1 MGRHNERRDVCM
13 AKTAFIFPGQGAQY
27 IGMGRDFYDQCPES
41 AAMFDLAQ
49 QATGLPVKEMC
60 FEENDKLGITE
71 YTQICLLTT
80 ELAMLKAVEAK
91 GVYPQVTAGL
101 SLGEYAALV
110 AVGKLDA
117 AQAMILVRKRG
128 IYMQEAVPTGGAMSA
143 VLGLDNAVV
152 EKICQ
157 ETPGLVELAN
167 YNCPGQIV
175 ISGEQSAV
183 EAAGEA
189 LKAAGAKRVAP
200 LKVSGP
206 FHSSMLAEAGHRLAQ
221 ALEDADFKDSPIPY
235 VCNTE
240 ARYVDDVSPIKDLL
254 IRQVSSSVR
263 WEQSIRQMIA
273 QGVDTF
279 IEIGPGKTLCGFM
292 KRIDRNVKAINI
304 DKYEDLKKLEEI

>member
-1 MGRHNERRDVCM
+1 M

-27 IGMGRDFYDQCPES
+27 IGMGKDFYEQCPES

-80 ELAMLKAVEAK
+80 ELAILKAVEDK
-91 GVYPQVTAGL
+91 GLRPQVTAGL

-110 AVGKLDA
+110 AAGKLDA
-117 AQAMILVRKRG
+117 AQAMVLVRKRG
-128 IYMQEAVPTGGAMSA
+128 IYMQEAVPVGGAMSA
-143 VLGLDNAVV
+143 VLGLENEVV

-157 ETPGLVELAN
+157 DTPGLVELAN

-175 ISGEQSAV
+175 ISGEQKAV

-206 FHSSMLAEAGHRLAQ
+206 FHSSMLAEAGHRLAK
-221 ALEDADFKDSPIPY
+221 ALEDVDFKASDIPY

-240 ARYVDDVSPIKDLL
+240 ARYVTDPSEIRDIL

-263 WEQSIRQMIA
+263 WEQSVREMIA
-273 QGVDTF
+273 RGVDTF
-279 IEIGPGKTLCGFM
+279 VEIGPGKTLCGFL
-292 KRIDRNVKAINI
+292 KRIDRSVKAVNI
-304 DKYEDLKKLEEI
+304 DKYEDLKKLEDIL

>member
-110 AVGKLDA
+110 AAGKLDA

-189 LKAAGAKRVAP
+189 LKAAGAKRVTP

-206 FHSSMLAEAGHRLAQ
+206 FPFFHAG
-221 ALEDADFKDSPIPY
+221 
-235 VCNTE
+235 
-240 ARYVDDVSPIKDLL
+240 
-254 IRQVSSSVR
+254 
-263 WEQSIRQMIA
+263 
-273 QGVDTF
+273 
-279 IEIGPGKTLCGFM
+279 
-292 KRIDRNVKAINI
+292 
-304 DKYEDLKKLEEI
+304 